1 MNVGEVKRPWITD
14 FFLSARLAFK
24 TVCRESLQ
32 SIDELPWSSRD
43 DWCLSNLVFRSMCWQ
58 VVWMKRF
65 VFPISQKKMGNVYFQ
80 TLLIRMKQTCHLRDL
95 NPCRLDGWFFPRPF
109 VITNALEAL
118 VFLFAAHSKLR
129 KWLFVTNNPSSTKL
143 RRIDRLYSSHDT
155 AIFPTLRSQI
165 KRIYILDSCL
175 GGCKVGGT
183 DV

>member
-1 MNVGEVKRPWITD
+1 MPLARSQPMSLGWLI
-14 FFLSARLAFK
+14 LS
-24 TVCRESLQ
+24 
-32 SIDELPWSSRD
+32 SS
-43 DWCLSNLVFRSMCWQ
+43 FRNNC
-58 VVWMKRF
+58 
-65 VFPISQKKMGNVYFQ
+65 N
-80 TLLIRMKQTCHLRDL
+80 T
-95 NPCRLDGWFFPRPF
+95 
-109 VITNALEAL
+109 LEAL
-118 VFLFAAHSKLR
+118 VVLFAAHSKLR